1 MRHSD
6 ARVLLL
12 LLLFCCCSCRASGA
26 PHKGIQHQG
35 VHIGVQVRNRLW
47 TLERHKHPEQ
57 TKWGKSMADQAKRII
72 DCMDLYVPP
81 IYKVRKS
88 ACGLLLLDRW
98 MPLTALHS
106 MSLALC
112 YHSRL

>member
-1 MRHSD
+1 MFWYACTRDLTTRTAMRHSHNV
-6 ARVLLL
+6 RVVVVVLLL
-12 LLLFCCCSCRASGA
+12 QLPRPPAHLT
-26 PHKGIQHQG
+26 KGIQHQG

-81 IYKVRKS
+81 IYKVREECMRP
-88 ACGLLLLDRW
+88 A
-98 MPLTALHS
+98 A
-106 MSLALC
+106 A
-112 YHSRL
+112 

>member
-1 MRHSD
+1 MRVVVV
-6 ARVLLL
+6 VLLL
-12 LLLFCCCSCRASGA
+12 QLPRPPAHLT
-26 PHKGIQHQG
+26 KGIQHQG

-81 IYKVRKS
+81 IYKVREECRHIHTEHTASS
-88 ACGLLLLDRW
+88 ALPP
-98 MPLTALHS
+98 PLTPLS
-106 MSLALC
+106 PFPI
-112 YHSRL
+112 